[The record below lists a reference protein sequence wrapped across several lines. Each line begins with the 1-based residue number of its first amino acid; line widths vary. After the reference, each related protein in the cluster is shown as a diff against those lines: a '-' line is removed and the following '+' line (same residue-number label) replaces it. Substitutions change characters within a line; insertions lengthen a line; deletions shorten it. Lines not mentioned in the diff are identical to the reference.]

1 MRKIVMTNPVQS
13 TRTMRKYNR
22 L

>member
-1 MRKIVMTNPVQS
+1 MTNPVQS